1 MLIRYN
7 EILTLEMLL
16 SRKTMHPM
24 TLNHEILL
32 TKQCQYRLDA
42 LQTHCSVCFKI
53 LLHFRALQGLPS
65 AYMQ

>member
-1 MLIRYN
+1 
-7 EILTLEMLL
+7 
-16 SRKTMHPM
+16 MHQM

-53 LLHFRALQGLPS
+53 LLHFRALQELPS
-65 AYMQ
+65 VYMQ